1 MVFLFRLFVGVLFCL
16 TPVTAVI
23 AVGWTARA
31 MRRSSLK
38 RLYRST
44 GGKDFATF
52 AAARPDTAGVARWPN
67 WVLGVKGRDTGIA
80 RALGGLWA
88 NIKTG
93 VLILTNVWILTLPA
107 GLIWLGAW
115 WAGWNNSFTKGY
127 EQALVAPLA
136 SVAAVGLFALV
147 MTYLPMAQARQA
159 MAGRWRAFWSVRTV
173 RHLAR
178 RTRVRL
184 LILALATLALALPVT
199 GIRVFPMAAQNI
211 VPGFAGMS
219 DDELRGILNLFF
231 VAATFFVFPAYVFV
245 HLWSA
250 RLYAIGVAR
259 AAKAGTLPSVALGRA
274 EWDVLERL
282 GIGHAPAESATP
294 AILAAAGT
302 AGRGAVRIA
311 SIIAEFAAWAAL
323 AGLVYVQQFLIYLWF
338 AWLTHPLI
346 HLPWVRHIPL

>member
-1 MVFLFRLFVGVLFCL
+1 M
-16 TPVTAVI
+16 
-23 AVGWTARA
+23 
-31 MRRSSLK
+31 
-38 RLYRST
+38 
-44 GGKDFATF
+44 
-52 AAARPDTAGVARWPN
+52 
-67 WVLGVKGRDTGIA
+67 
-80 RALGGLWA
+80 
-88 NIKTG
+88 
-93 VLILTNVWILTLPA
+93 
-107 GLIWLGAW
+107 
-115 WAGWNNSFTKGY
+115 
-127 EQALVAPLA
+127 
-136 SVAAVGLFALV
+136 
-147 MTYLPMAQARQA
+147 
-159 MAGRWRAFWSVRTV
+159 
-173 RHLAR
+173 
-178 RTRVRL
+178 
-184 LILALATLALALPVT
+184 
-199 GIRVFPMAAQNI
+199 
-211 VPGFAGMS
+211 
-219 DDELRGILNLFF
+219 
-231 VAATFFVFPAYVFV
+231 AATFFVFPAYVFV